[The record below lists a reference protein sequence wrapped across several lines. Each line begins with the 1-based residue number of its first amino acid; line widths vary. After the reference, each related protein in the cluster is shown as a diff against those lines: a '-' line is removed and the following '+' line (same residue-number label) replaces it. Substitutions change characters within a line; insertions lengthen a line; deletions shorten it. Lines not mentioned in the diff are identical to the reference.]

1 MCAILRVCGWKDVNL
16 LNPIGLLML
25 HGTMRYVKDCSAICQ
40 SLQLL
45 VGIHFRSLG

>member
-1 MCAILRVCGWKDVNL
+1 MCAILRVCGWKGVNL

-25 HGTMRYVKDCSAICQ
+25 HGAMRYVKDCSAICQ

-45 VGIHFRSLG
+45 LGIHFRSLV